1 MIEEKCVNAIRFLA
15 ADAAEKAKS
24 GHPGMPMGAA
34 ALAYTLWMRHLK
46 HNPADPA
53 WPDRD
58 RVVLSAGHA
67 SMLLYSLLYL
77 TGYDLTIE
85 DIRNFR
91 QWESKTPG
99 HPERGRPPGTEMTTG
114 PLGQGISHAV
124 GMALAE
130 AHLAAVF
137 NRPGHAIIDHHT
149 YVLASDGD
157 IMEGVTFEACSLAG
171 HLGLGKL
178 IVLYDDNAVSLAGA
192 TALTFTEDVSGR
204 FAAAGWQ
211 VLEVADGNDIDAID
225 AALTAAKEDTGR
237 PTLIRVTTCIGYGA
251 PTKEGTS
258 ACHGSPLGQEELT
271 AAKER
276 LGWPVTPSFYV
287 PEDVLDHC
295 RRPALE
301 KGADRQ
307 KSWEETFSAY
317 AAAFPEAAAE
327 FRRVM
332 AGELP
337 EGWESVIPD
346 FGGAGNSAL
355 APAPF
360 TTSTAASASSAG
372 TPSSLTG
379 APAGNTA
386 SPAVP
391 SNTATASAPA
401 APLPDISTRKA
412 GETVLQAL
420 AARLPELMGGSA
432 DLNPSCLTWLKGK
445 GDFQQPGP
453 VGTQIRPGLAQ
464 SEAVGT
470 QPGSAGAEISRS
482 SETAAD
488 SIGHSG
494 SAAPSVSHASS
505 TPVPTV
511 SGAVGGGWDYRGRN
525 IHFGVREHAMGAI
538 AGGMALHGG
547 LIPYTATFFTFA
559 DYMRPPMRLAAL
571 MGLRVIYV
579 FTHDSI
585 AVGEDGPTHQP
596 VEQLMNLRAV
606 PNLSVIRPA
615 DAAETA
621 QAWQAALARREGP
634 TALVF
639 TRQNVPQLDRRE
651 LAPATGL
658 HKGGY
663 ILWDSSL
670 VKPDVIL
677 LATGSEVHLALAA
690 ARKLAAEAIRVRVVS
705 LPSWDLFDA
714 QPAEYRER
722 VLPPAVRTRIAVEA
736 GAKLGWEHYVGLDG
750 AVIGMEGFGASAPA
764 AVLYEKFGF
773 TVDRIADTARSL
785 FKK

>member
-1 MIEEKCVNAIRFLA
+1 MIEERCINAIRFLA

-34 ALAYTLWMRHLK
+34 VLAYTLWMRHLK

-58 RVVLSAGHA
+58 RVILSAGHA

-85 DIRNFR
+85 DLRSFR

-99 HPERGRPPGTEMTTG
+99 HPELGRPPGAEMTTG
-114 PLGQGISHAV
+114 PLGQGVGHAV

-130 AHLAAVF
+130 AHLAATY
-137 NRPGHAIIDHHT
+137 NRPGHEIVDHFT

-157 IMEGVTFEACSLAG
+157 IMEGVTAEACALAG

-178 IVLYDDNAVSLAGA
+178 VVLYDDNGVSLAGA
-192 TALTFTEDVSGR
+192 TALTFTEDVGGR
-204 FAAAGWQ
+204 FAAMGWQ
-211 VLEVADGNDIDAID
+211 VLEVADGNDVAALD
-225 AALTAAKEDTGR
+225 AALAAAKEERWR
-237 PTLIRVTTCIGYGA
+237 PTLIKVRTCIGYGA
-251 PTKEGTS
+251 PTKEGTA
-258 ACHGSPLGQEELT
+258 ACHGSPLGKEELA
-271 AAKER
+271 AAKVR
-276 LGWPVTPSFYV
+276 LDWPEEPAFYV
-287 PEDVLDHC
+287 PEEVLAHC
-295 RRPALE
+295 RRPSLE
-301 KGADRQ
+301 RGAARQ
-307 KSWEETFSAY
+307 KAWEEAFRVY

-337 EGWESVIPD
+337 AGWEEAIPD
-346 FGGAGNSAL
+346 FSPAARAEAGDAGGANSSTV
-355 APAPF
+355 APAAS
-360 TTSTAASASSAG
+360 TTS
-372 TPSSLTG
+372 PSVSQ
-379 APAGNTA
+379 
-386 SPAVP
+386 VP
-391 SNTATASAPA
+391 QAHSAPA
-401 APLPDISTRKA
+401 APPAVAAPDISTRKVS
-412 GETVLQAL
+412 ETVMQAL

-445 GDFQQPGP
+445 GDFQRP
-453 VGTQIRPGLAQ
+453 V
-464 SEAVGT
+464 V
-470 QPGSAGAEISRS
+470 SAGAHPPPPGTR
-482 SETAAD
+482 T
-488 SIGHSG
+488 SIDSG
-494 SAAPSVSHASS
+494 SASASVSGSG
-505 TPVPTV
+505 TPFIPP

-538 AGGMALHGG
+538 AGGMAIHGG

-606 PNLSVIRPA
+606 PHLSVIRPA

-621 QAWQAALARREGP
+621 QAWQAAISRREGP
-634 TALVF
+634 TALIF
-639 TRQNVPQLDRRE
+639 TRQNVPRLDRRE
-651 LAPATGL
+651 LAPASGL
-658 HKGGY
+658 QKGGY

-670 VKPDVIL
+670 VKPDLIFI
-677 LATGSEVHLALAA
+677 ATGSELHLTLAA

-705 LPSWDLFDA
+705 LPSWDIFDA

-722 VLPPAVRTRIAVEA
+722 VLPPSVKARIAVEA
-736 GAKLGWEHYVGLDG
+736 GVKIGWEHYTGLDG
-750 AVIGMEGFGASAPA
+750 AVIGMESFGASAPA
-764 AVLYEKFGF
+764 AVLYEQFGF
-773 TVDRIADTARSL
+773 TVDRIADSARYL
-785 FKK
+785 LKK

>member
-1 MIEEKCVNAIRFLA
+1 MIEERCINAIRFLA

-34 ALAYTLWMRHLK
+34 VLAYTLWMRHLK

-58 RVVLSAGHA
+58 RVILSAGHA

-85 DIRNFR
+85 DLRSFR

-99 HPERGRPPGTEMTTG
+99 HPELGRPPGAEMTTG
-114 PLGQGISHAV
+114 PLGQGVGHAV

-130 AHLAAVF
+130 AHLAATY
-137 NRPGHAIIDHHT
+137 NRPGHEIVDHFT

-157 IMEGVTFEACSLAG
+157 IMEGVTAEACALAG

-178 IVLYDDNAVSLAGA
+178 VVLYDDNGVSLAGA
-192 TALTFTEDVSGR
+192 TALTFTEDVGGR
-204 FAAAGWQ
+204 FAAMGWQ
-211 VLEVADGNDIDAID
+211 VLEVADGNDVAALD
-225 AALTAAKEDTGR
+225 AALAAAKEERWR
-237 PTLIRVTTCIGYGA
+237 PTLIKVRTCIGYGA

-258 ACHGSPLGQEELT
+258 ACHGSPLGKEELA
-271 AAKER
+271 AAKVR
-276 LGWPVTPSFYV
+276 LDWPEEPAFYV
-287 PEDVLDHC
+287 PEEVLAHC
-295 RRPALE
+295 RRPSLE
-301 KGADRQ
+301 RGAARQ
-307 KSWEETFSAY
+307 KAWEEAFRVY

-337 EGWESVIPD
+337 AGWEEAIPD
-346 FGGAGNSAL
+346 FSPAARAEAGDAGGANSSTV
-355 APAPF
+355 APAAS
-360 TTSTAASASSAG
+360 TTS
-372 TPSSLTG
+372 PSVSQ
-379 APAGNTA
+379 
-386 SPAVP
+386 VP
-391 SNTATASAPA
+391 QAHSAPA
-401 APLPDISTRKA
+401 APPAVAAPDISTRKVS
-412 GETVLQAL
+412 ETVMQAL

-445 GDFQQPGP
+445 GDFQRP
-453 VGTQIRPGLAQ
+453 V
-464 SEAVGT
+464 V
-470 QPGSAGAEISRS
+470 SAGAHS
-482 SETAAD
+482 SPPGTRT
-488 SIGHSG
+488 SIDSG
-494 SAAPSVSHASS
+494 SASASVSGSG
-505 TPVPTV
+505 TPFIPP

-538 AGGMALHGG
+538 AGGMAIHGG

-606 PNLSVIRPA
+606 PHLSVIRPA

-621 QAWQAALARREGP
+621 QAWQAAISRREGP
-634 TALVF
+634 TALIF
-639 TRQNVPQLDRRE
+639 TRQNVPRLDRRE
-651 LAPATGL
+651 LAPASGL
-658 HKGGY
+658 QKGGY

-670 VKPDVIL
+670 VKPDLIFI
-677 LATGSEVHLALAA
+677 ATGSELHLTLAA

-705 LPSWDLFDA
+705 LPSWDIFDA

-722 VLPPAVRTRIAVEA
+722 VLPPSVKARIAVEA
-736 GAKLGWEHYVGLDG
+736 GVKIGWEHYTGLDG
-750 AVIGMEGFGASAPA
+750 AVIGMESFGASAPA
-764 AVLYEKFGF
+764 AVLYEQFGF
-773 TVDRIADTARSL
+773 TVDRIADSARYL
-785 FKK
+785 LKK

>member
-1 MIEEKCVNAIRFLA
+1 MIEERCINAIRFLA

-34 ALAYTLWMRHLK
+34 VLAYTLWMRHLK

-58 RVVLSAGHA
+58 RVILSAGHA

-85 DIRNFR
+85 DLRSFR

-99 HPERGRPPGTEMTTG
+99 HPELGRPPGAEMTTG
-114 PLGQGISHAV
+114 PLGQGVGHAV

-130 AHLAAVF
+130 AHLAATY
-137 NRPGHAIIDHHT
+137 NRPGHEIVDHFT

-157 IMEGVTFEACSLAG
+157 IMEGVTAEACALAG

-178 IVLYDDNAVSLAGA
+178 VVLYDDNGVSLAGA
-192 TALTFTEDVSGR
+192 TALSFTEDVGGR
-204 FAAAGWQ
+204 FAAMGWQ
-211 VLEVADGNDIDAID
+211 VLEVADGNDVAALD
-225 AALTAAKEDTGR
+225 AALAAAKEERWR
-237 PTLIRVTTCIGYGA
+237 PTLIKVRTCIGYGA
-251 PTKEGTS
+251 PTKEGTA
-258 ACHGSPLGQEELT
+258 ACHGSPLGKEELA
-271 AAKER
+271 AAKVR
-276 LGWPVTPSFYV
+276 LDWPEEPAFYV
-287 PEDVLDHC
+287 PEEVLAHC
-295 RRPALE
+295 RRPSLE
-301 KGADRQ
+301 RGAARQ
-307 KSWEETFSAY
+307 KAWEEAFRVY

-337 EGWESVIPD
+337 AGWEEAIPD
-346 FGGAGNSAL
+346 FSPAARAEAGDAGGANSSTV
-355 APAPF
+355 APAAS
-360 TTSTAASASSAG
+360 TTS
-372 TPSSLTG
+372 PSVSQG
-379 APAGNTA
+379 PQAH
-386 SPAVP
+386 
-391 SNTATASAPA
+391 SAPA
-401 APLPDISTRKA
+401 APPAVAAPDISTRKVS
-412 GETVLQAL
+412 ETVMQAL

-445 GDFQQPGP
+445 GDFQRP
-453 VGTQIRPGLAQ
+453 V
-464 SEAVGT
+464 V
-470 QPGSAGAEISRS
+470 SAGAHPPPPGTR
-482 SETAAD
+482 T
-488 SIGHSG
+488 SIDSG
-494 SAAPSVSHASS
+494 SASASVSGSG
-505 TPVPTV
+505 TPFIPP

-538 AGGMALHGG
+538 AGGMAIHGG

-606 PNLSVIRPA
+606 PHLSVIRPA

-621 QAWQAALARREGP
+621 QAWQAAISRREGP
-634 TALVF
+634 TALIL
-639 TRQNVPQLDRRE
+639 TRQNVPRLDRRE
-651 LAPATGL
+651 LAPASGL
-658 HKGGY
+658 QKGGY

-670 VKPDVIL
+670 VKPDLIFI
-677 LATGSEVHLALAA
+677 ATGSELHLALAA

-705 LPSWDLFDA
+705 LPSWDIFDA

-722 VLPPAVRTRIAVEA
+722 VLPPSVKARIAVET
-736 GAKLGWEHYVGLDG
+736 GVKLGWEHYTGLDG
-750 AVIGMEGFGASAPA
+750 AVIGMESFGASAPA
-764 AVLYEKFGF
+764 AVLYEQFGF
-773 TVDRIADTARSL
+773 TVDRIADSARYL
-785 FKK
+785 LKK

>member
-1 MIEEKCVNAIRFLA
+1 MIEERCINAIRFLA

-34 ALAYTLWMRHLK
+34 VLAYTLWMRHLK

-58 RVVLSAGHA
+58 RVILSAGHA

-85 DIRNFR
+85 DLRSFR

-99 HPERGRPPGTEMTTG
+99 HPELGRPPGAEMTTG
-114 PLGQGISHAV
+114 PLGQGVGHAV

-130 AHLAAVF
+130 AHLAATY
-137 NRPGHAIIDHHT
+137 NRPGHEIVDHFT

-157 IMEGVTFEACSLAG
+157 IMEGVTAEACALAG

-178 IVLYDDNAVSLAGA
+178 VVLYDDNGVSLAGA
-192 TALTFTEDVSGR
+192 TALTFTEDVGGR
-204 FAAAGWQ
+204 FAAMGWQ
-211 VLEVADGNDIDAID
+211 VLEVADGNDVAALD
-225 AALTAAKEDTGR
+225 AALAAAKEERWR
-237 PTLIRVTTCIGYGA
+237 PTLIKVRTCIGYGA
-251 PTKEGTS
+251 PTKEGTA
-258 ACHGSPLGQEELT
+258 ACHGSPLGKEELA
-271 AAKER
+271 AAKVR
-276 LGWPVTPSFYV
+276 LDWPEEPAFYV
-287 PEDVLDHC
+287 PEEVLAHC
-295 RRPALE
+295 RRPSLE
-301 KGADRQ
+301 RGAARQ
-307 KSWEETFSAY
+307 KAWEEAFRVY

-337 EGWESVIPD
+337 AGWEEAIPD
-346 FGGAGNSAL
+346 FSPAARAEAGDAGGANSSTV
-355 APAPF
+355 APAAS
-360 TTSTAASASSAG
+360 TTS
-372 TPSSLTG
+372 PSVSQG
-379 APAGNTA
+379 PQAH
-386 SPAVP
+386 
-391 SNTATASAPA
+391 SAPA
-401 APLPDISTRKA
+401 APPAVAAPDISTRKVS
-412 GETVLQAL
+412 ETVMQAL

-445 GDFQQPGP
+445 GDFQRP
-453 VGTQIRPGLAQ
+453 V
-464 SEAVGT
+464 V
-470 QPGSAGAEISRS
+470 SAGAHS
-482 SETAAD
+482 SPPGTRT
-488 SIGHSG
+488 SIDSG
-494 SAAPSVSHASS
+494 SASASVSGSG
-505 TPVPTV
+505 TPFIPP

-538 AGGMALHGG
+538 AGGMAIHGG

-606 PNLSVIRPA
+606 PHLSVIRPA

-621 QAWQAALARREGP
+621 QAWQAAISRREGP
-634 TALVF
+634 TALIF
-639 TRQNVPQLDRRE
+639 TRQNVPRLDRRE
-651 LAPATGL
+651 LAPASGL
-658 HKGGY
+658 QKGGY

-670 VKPDVIL
+670 VKPDLIFI
-677 LATGSEVHLALAA
+677 ATGSELHLALAA

-705 LPSWDLFDA
+705 LPSWDIFDA

-722 VLPPAVRTRIAVEA
+722 VLPPSVKARIAVEA
-736 GAKLGWEHYVGLDG
+736 GVKIGWEHYTGLDG
-750 AVIGMEGFGASAPA
+750 AVIGMESFGASAPA
-764 AVLYEKFGF
+764 AVLYEQFGF
-773 TVDRIADTARSL
+773 TVDRIADSARYL
-785 FKK
+785 LKK

>member
-1 MIEEKCVNAIRFLA
+1 MIEERCINAIRFLA

-34 ALAYTLWMRHLK
+34 VLAYTLWMRHLK

-58 RVVLSAGHA
+58 RVILSAGHA

-85 DIRNFR
+85 DLRSFR

-99 HPERGRPPGTEMTTG
+99 HPELGRPPGAEMTTG
-114 PLGQGISHAV
+114 PLGQGVGHAV

-130 AHLAAVF
+130 AHLAATY
-137 NRPGHAIIDHHT
+137 NRPGHEIVDHFT

-157 IMEGVTFEACSLAG
+157 IMEGVTAEACALAG

-178 IVLYDDNAVSLAGA
+178 VVLYDDNGVSLAGA
-192 TALTFTEDVSGR
+192 TALTFTEDVGGR
-204 FAAAGWQ
+204 FAAMGWQ
-211 VLEVADGNDIDAID
+211 VLEVADGNDVAALD
-225 AALTAAKEDTGR
+225 AALAAAKEERWR
-237 PTLIRVTTCIGYGA
+237 PTLIKVRTCIGYGA
-251 PTKEGTS
+251 PTKEGTA
-258 ACHGSPLGQEELT
+258 ACHGSPLGKEELA
-271 AAKER
+271 AAKVR
-276 LGWPVTPSFYV
+276 LDWPEEPAFYV
-287 PEDVLDHC
+287 PEEVLAHC
-295 RRPALE
+295 RRPSLE
-301 KGADRQ
+301 RGAARQ
-307 KSWEETFSAY
+307 KAWEEAFRVY

-337 EGWESVIPD
+337 AGWEEAIPD
-346 FGGAGNSAL
+346 FSPAARAEAGDAGGANSSTV
-355 APAPF
+355 APAAS
-360 TTSTAASASSAG
+360 TTS
-372 TPSSLTG
+372 PSVSQ
-379 APAGNTA
+379 
-386 SPAVP
+386 VP
-391 SNTATASAPA
+391 QAHSAPA
-401 APLPDISTRKA
+401 APPAVAAPDISTRKVS
-412 GETVLQAL
+412 ETVMQAL

-445 GDFQQPGP
+445 GDFQRP
-453 VGTQIRPGLAQ
+453 V
-464 SEAVGT
+464 V
-470 QPGSAGAEISRS
+470 SAGAHS
-482 SETAAD
+482 SPPGTRT
-488 SIGHSG
+488 SIDSG
-494 SAAPSVSHASS
+494 SASASVSGSG
-505 TPVPTV
+505 TPFIPP

-538 AGGMALHGG
+538 AGGMAIHGG

-606 PNLSVIRPA
+606 PHLSVIRPA

-621 QAWQAALARREGP
+621 QAWQAAISRREGP
-634 TALVF
+634 TALIL
-639 TRQNVPQLDRRE
+639 TRQNVPRLDRRE
-651 LAPATGL
+651 LAPASGL
-658 HKGGY
+658 QKGGY

-670 VKPDVIL
+670 VKPDLIFI
-677 LATGSEVHLALAA
+677 ATGSELHLTLAA

-705 LPSWDLFDA
+705 LPSWDIFDA

-722 VLPPAVRTRIAVEA
+722 VLPPSVKARIAVEA
-736 GAKLGWEHYVGLDG
+736 GVKIGWEHYTGLDG
-750 AVIGMEGFGASAPA
+750 AVIGMESFGASAPA
-764 AVLYEKFGF
+764 AVLYEQFGF
-773 TVDRIADTARSL
+773 TVDRIADSARYL
-785 FKK
+785 LKK

>member
-1 MIEEKCVNAIRFLA
+1 MIEEKCINAIRFLA

-46 HNPADPA
+46 HNPGDPA

-58 RVVLSAGHA
+58 RVILSAGHA

-77 TGYDLTIE
+77 TGYDLTID
-85 DIRNFR
+85 DIRSFR

-99 HPERGRPPGTEMTTG
+99 HPELGRPPGTEMTTG
-114 PLGQGISHAV
+114 PLGQGVSHAV

-130 AHLAAVF
+130 AHLAAAY
-137 NRPGHAIIDHHT
+137 NRPGHEIVNHYT

-157 IMEGVTFEACSLAG
+157 IMEGVTTEACALAG

-178 IVLYDDNAVSLAGA
+178 IVLYDDNGVSLAGA
-192 TALTFTEDVSGR
+192 TALTFTEDVGGR
-204 FAAAGWQ
+204 FAAMGWQ
-211 VLEVADGNDIDAID
+211 VLKVADGNDVAAID
-225 AALTAAKEDTGR
+225 ASLTAAKEELRR
-237 PTLIRVTTCIGYGA
+237 PTLIKVRTCIGYGA
-251 PTKEGTS
+251 PTKEGTA
-258 ACHGSPLGQEELT
+258 ACHGSPLGKEELA
-271 AAKER
+271 AAKVR
-276 LGWPVTPSFYV
+276 LDWPEEPAFYV
-287 PEDVLDHC
+287 PEEVLAHC
-295 RRPALE
+295 RRPSLE
-301 KGADRQ
+301 RGAARQ
-307 KSWEETFSAY
+307 KAWEEAFRAY

-337 EGWESVIPD
+337 AGWEEAIPD
-346 FGGAGNSAL
+346 FSPAARAEAGDAGGANSSTV
-355 APAPF
+355 APAAS
-360 TTSTAASASSAG
+360 TTS
-372 TPSSLTG
+372 PSVSQG
-379 APAGNTA
+379 PQAH
-386 SPAVP
+386 
-391 SNTATASAPA
+391 SAPA
-401 APLPDISTRKA
+401 APPAVAAPDISTRKVS
-412 GETVLQAL
+412 ETVMQAL

-445 GDFQQPGP
+445 GDFQRP
-453 VGTQIRPGLAQ
+453 V
-464 SEAVGT
+464 V
-470 QPGSAGAEISRS
+470 SAGAHPPPPGTR
-482 SETAAD
+482 T
-488 SIGHSG
+488 SIDSG
-494 SAAPSVSHASS
+494 STSASVSGSS
-505 TPVPTV
+505 TPFIPP

-538 AGGMALHGG
+538 AGGMAIHGG

-606 PNLSVIRPA
+606 PHLSVIRPA

-621 QAWQAALARREGP
+621 QAWQAAISRREGP
-634 TALVF
+634 TALIF
-639 TRQNVPQLDRRE
+639 TRQNVPRLDRRE
-651 LAPATGL
+651 LAPASGL
-658 HKGGY
+658 QKGGY

-670 VKPDVIL
+670 VKPDLIFI
-677 LATGSEVHLALAA
+677 ATGSELHLALAA

-705 LPSWDLFDA
+705 LPSWDIFDA

-722 VLPPAVRTRIAVEA
+722 VLPPSVKARIALEA
-736 GAKLGWEHYVGLDG
+736 GVKLGWEHYTGLDG
-750 AVIGMEGFGASAPA
+750 AVIGMDRFGASAPA
-764 AVLYEKFGF
+764 AVLYDKFNF
-773 TVDRIADTARSL
+773 TVDSIAQAARL
-785 FKK
+785 LLKK

>member
-1 MIEEKCVNAIRFLA
+1 MIEERCINAIRFLA

-58 RVVLSAGHA
+58 RVILSAGHA

-85 DIRNFR
+85 DLRSFR

-99 HPERGRPPGTEMTTG
+99 HPELGRPPGAEMTTG
-114 PLGQGISHAV
+114 PLGQGVVHAV

-130 AHLAAVF
+130 AHLAATY
-137 NRPGHAIIDHHT
+137 NRPGHEIVDHFT

-157 IMEGVTFEACSLAG
+157 IMEGVTAEACALAG

-178 IVLYDDNAVSLAGA
+178 VVLYDDNGVSLAGA
-192 TALTFTEDVSGR
+192 TALTFTEDVGGR
-204 FAAAGWQ
+204 FAAMGWQ
-211 VLEVADGNDIDAID
+211 VLEVADGNDVAALD
-225 AALTAAKEDTGR
+225 AALAAAKEERWR
-237 PTLIRVTTCIGYGA
+237 PTLIKVRTCIGYGA
-251 PTKEGTS
+251 PTKEGTA
-258 ACHGSPLGQEELT
+258 ACHGSPLGKEELA
-271 AAKER
+271 AAKVR
-276 LGWPVTPSFYV
+276 LDWPEEPAFYV
-287 PEDVLDHC
+287 PEEVLAHC
-295 RRPALE
+295 RRPSLE
-301 KGADRQ
+301 RGAARQ
-307 KSWEETFSAY
+307 KAWEEAFRVY

-337 EGWESVIPD
+337 AGWEEAIPD
-346 FGGAGNSAL
+346 FSPAARAEVGVRAAEARTGVGIKSGTAARVEAGDAAGASGANSSTV
-355 APAPF
+355 APAAS
-360 TTSTAASASSAG
+360 TTS
-372 TPSSLTG
+372 PSVSQG
-379 APAGNTA
+379 PQAH
-386 SPAVP
+386 
-391 SNTATASAPA
+391 SAPA
-401 APLPDISTRKA
+401 APPAVAVPDISTRKVS
-412 GETVLQAL
+412 ETVMQAL

-445 GDFQQPGP
+445 GDFQRP
-453 VGTQIRPGLAQ
+453 V
-464 SEAVGT
+464 V
-470 QPGSAGAEISRS
+470 SAGAHS
-482 SETAAD
+482 SPPGTRT
-488 SIGHSG
+488 SIDSG
-494 SAAPSVSHASS
+494 SASASVSGSG
-505 TPVPTV
+505 TPFIPP

-538 AGGMALHGG
+538 AGGMAIHGG

-606 PNLSVIRPA
+606 PHLSVIRPA

-621 QAWQAALARREGP
+621 QAWQAAISRREGP
-634 TALVF
+634 TALIF
-639 TRQNVPQLDRRE
+639 TRQNVPRLDRRE
-651 LAPATGL
+651 LAPASGL
-658 HKGGY
+658 QKGGY

-670 VKPDVIL
+670 VKPDLIFI
-677 LATGSEVHLALAA
+677 ATGSELHLTLAA

-705 LPSWDLFDA
+705 LPSWDIFDA

-722 VLPPAVRTRIAVEA
+722 VLPPSVKARIAVEA
-736 GAKLGWEHYVGLDG
+736 GVKIGWEHYTGLDG
-750 AVIGMEGFGASAPA
+750 AVIGMESFGASAPA
-764 AVLYEKFGF
+764 AVLYEQFGF
-773 TVDRIADTARSL
+773 TVDRIADSARYL
-785 FKK
+785 LKK

>member
-1 MIEEKCVNAIRFLA
+1 MIEERCINAIRFLA

-58 RVVLSAGHA
+58 RVILSAGHA

-85 DIRNFR
+85 DLRSFR

-99 HPERGRPPGTEMTTG
+99 HPELGRPPGAEMTTG
-114 PLGQGISHAV
+114 PLGQGVGHAV

-130 AHLAAVF
+130 AHLAATY
-137 NRPGHAIIDHHT
+137 NRPGHEIVDHFT

-157 IMEGVTFEACSLAG
+157 IMEGVTAEACALAG

-178 IVLYDDNAVSLAGA
+178 VVLYDDNGVSLAGA
-192 TALTFTEDVSGR
+192 TALTFTEDVGGR
-204 FAAAGWQ
+204 FAAMGWQ
-211 VLEVADGNDIDAID
+211 VLEVADGNDVAALD
-225 AALTAAKEDTGR
+225 AALAAAKEERWR
-237 PTLIRVTTCIGYGA
+237 PTLIKVRTCIGYGA
-251 PTKEGTS
+251 PTKEGTA
-258 ACHGSPLGQEELT
+258 ACHGSPLGKEELA
-271 AAKER
+271 AAKVR
-276 LGWPVTPSFYV
+276 LDWPEEPAFYV
-287 PEDVLDHC
+287 PEEVLAHC
-295 RRPALE
+295 RRPSLE
-301 KGADRQ
+301 RGAARQ
-307 KSWEETFSAY
+307 KAWEEAFRVY

-337 EGWESVIPD
+337 AGWEEAIPD
-346 FGGAGNSAL
+346 FSPAARAEAGDAGGANSSTV
-355 APAPF
+355 APAAS
-360 TTSTAASASSAG
+360 TTS
-372 TPSSLTG
+372 PSVSQ
-379 APAGNTA
+379 
-386 SPAVP
+386 VP
-391 SNTATASAPA
+391 QAHSAPA
-401 APLPDISTRKA
+401 APPAVAAPDISTRKVS
-412 GETVLQAL
+412 ETVMQAL

-445 GDFQQPGP
+445 GDFQRP
-453 VGTQIRPGLAQ
+453 V
-464 SEAVGT
+464 V
-470 QPGSAGAEISRS
+470 SAGAHS
-482 SETAAD
+482 SPPGTRT
-488 SIGHSG
+488 SIDSG
-494 SAAPSVSHASS
+494 SASASVSGSG
-505 TPVPTV
+505 TPFIPP

-538 AGGMALHGG
+538 AGGMAIHGG

-606 PNLSVIRPA
+606 PHLSVIRPA

-621 QAWQAALARREGP
+621 QAWQAAISRREGP
-634 TALVF
+634 TALIL
-639 TRQNVPQLDRRE
+639 TRQNVPRLDRRE
-651 LAPATGL
+651 LAPASGL
-658 HKGGY
+658 QKGGY

-670 VKPDVIL
+670 VKPDLIFI
-677 LATGSEVHLALAA
+677 ATGSELHLALAA

-705 LPSWDLFDA
+705 LPSWDIFDA

-722 VLPPAVRTRIAVEA
+722 VLPPSVKARIAVEA
-736 GAKLGWEHYVGLDG
+736 GVKIGWEHYTGLDG
-750 AVIGMEGFGASAPA
+750 AVIGMESFGASAPA
-764 AVLYEKFGF
+764 AVLYEQFGF
-773 TVDRIADTARSL
+773 TVDRIADSARYL
-785 FKK
+785 LKK

>member
-1 MIEEKCVNAIRFLA
+1 MIEERCINAIRFLA

-58 RVVLSAGHA
+58 RVILSAGHA

-85 DIRNFR
+85 DLRSFR

-99 HPERGRPPGTEMTTG
+99 HPELGRPPGAEMTTG
-114 PLGQGISHAV
+114 PLGQGVVHAV

-130 AHLAAVF
+130 AHLAATY
-137 NRPGHAIIDHHT
+137 NRPGHEIVDHFT

-157 IMEGVTFEACSLAG
+157 IMEGVTAEACALAG

-178 IVLYDDNAVSLAGA
+178 VVLYDDNGVSLAGA
-192 TALTFTEDVSGR
+192 TALTFTEDVGGR
-204 FAAAGWQ
+204 FAAMGWQ
-211 VLEVADGNDIDAID
+211 VLEVADGNDVAALD
-225 AALTAAKEDTGR
+225 AALAAAKEERWR
-237 PTLIRVTTCIGYGA
+237 PTLIKVRTCIGYGA
-251 PTKEGTS
+251 PTKEGTA
-258 ACHGSPLGQEELT
+258 ACHGSPLGKEELA
-271 AAKER
+271 AAKVR
-276 LGWPVTPSFYV
+276 LDWPEEPAFYV
-287 PEDVLDHC
+287 PEEVLAHC
-295 RRPALE
+295 RRPSLE
-301 KGADRQ
+301 RGAARQ
-307 KSWEETFSAY
+307 KAWEEAFRVY

-337 EGWESVIPD
+337 AGWEEAIPD
-346 FGGAGNSAL
+346 FSPAARAEAGDAGGANSSTV
-355 APAPF
+355 APAAS
-360 TTSTAASASSAG
+360 TTS
-372 TPSSLTG
+372 PSVSQ
-379 APAGNTA
+379 
-386 SPAVP
+386 VP
-391 SNTATASAPA
+391 QAHSAPA
-401 APLPDISTRKA
+401 APPAVAAPDISTRKVS
-412 GETVLQAL
+412 ETVMQAL

-445 GDFQQPGP
+445 GDFQRP
-453 VGTQIRPGLAQ
+453 V
-464 SEAVGT
+464 V
-470 QPGSAGAEISRS
+470 SAGAHS
-482 SETAAD
+482 SPPGTRT
-488 SIGHSG
+488 SIDSG
-494 SAAPSVSHASS
+494 SASASVSGSG
-505 TPVPTV
+505 TPFIPP

-538 AGGMALHGG
+538 AGGMAIHGG

-606 PNLSVIRPA
+606 PHLSVIRPA

-621 QAWQAALARREGP
+621 QAWQAAISRREGP
-634 TALVF
+634 TALIL
-639 TRQNVPQLDRRE
+639 TRQNVPRLDRRE
-651 LAPATGL
+651 LAPASGL
-658 HKGGY
+658 QKGGY

-670 VKPDVIL
+670 VKPDLIFI
-677 LATGSEVHLALAA
+677 ATGSELHLALAA

-705 LPSWDLFDA
+705 LPSWDIFDA

-722 VLPPAVRTRIAVEA
+722 VLPPSVKARIAVEA
-736 GAKLGWEHYVGLDG
+736 GVKIGWEHYTGLDG
-750 AVIGMEGFGASAPA
+750 AVIGMESFGASAPA
-764 AVLYEKFGF
+764 AVLYEQFGF
-773 TVDRIADTARSL
+773 TVDRIADSARYL
-785 FKK
+785 LKK

>member
-1 MIEEKCVNAIRFLA
+1 MIEERCINAIRFLA

-58 RVVLSAGHA
+58 RVILSAGHA

-85 DIRNFR
+85 DLRSFR

-99 HPERGRPPGTEMTTG
+99 HPELGRPPGAEMTTG
-114 PLGQGISHAV
+114 PLGQGVGHAV

-130 AHLAAVF
+130 AHLAATY
-137 NRPGHAIIDHHT
+137 NRPGHEIVDHFT

-157 IMEGVTFEACSLAG
+157 IMEGVTAEACALAG

-178 IVLYDDNAVSLAGA
+178 VVLYDDNGVSLAGA
-192 TALTFTEDVSGR
+192 TALTFTEDVGGR
-204 FAAAGWQ
+204 FAAMGWQ
-211 VLEVADGNDIDAID
+211 VLEVADGNDVAALD
-225 AALTAAKEDTGR
+225 AALAAAKEERWR
-237 PTLIRVTTCIGYGA
+237 PTFIKVRTCIGYGA
-251 PTKEGTS
+251 PTKEGTA
-258 ACHGSPLGQEELT
+258 ACHGSPLGKEELA
-271 AAKER
+271 AAKVR
-276 LGWPVTPSFYV
+276 LDWPEEPAFYV
-287 PEDVLDHC
+287 PEEVLAHC
-295 RRPALE
+295 RRPSLE
-301 KGADRQ
+301 RGAARQ
-307 KSWEETFSAY
+307 KAWEEAFRVY

-337 EGWESVIPD
+337 AGWEEAIPD
-346 FGGAGNSAL
+346 FSPAARAEAGDAGGANSSTV
-355 APAPF
+355 APAAS
-360 TTSTAASASSAG
+360 TTS
-372 TPSSLTG
+372 PSVSQ
-379 APAGNTA
+379 
-386 SPAVP
+386 VP
-391 SNTATASAPA
+391 QAHSAPA
-401 APLPDISTRKA
+401 APPAVAAPDISTRKVS
-412 GETVLQAL
+412 ETVMQAL

-445 GDFQQPGP
+445 GDFQRP
-453 VGTQIRPGLAQ
+453 V
-464 SEAVGT
+464 V
-470 QPGSAGAEISRS
+470 SAGAHS
-482 SETAAD
+482 SPPGTRT
-488 SIGHSG
+488 SIDSG
-494 SAAPSVSHASS
+494 SASASVSGSG
-505 TPVPTV
+505 TPFIPP

-538 AGGMALHGG
+538 AGGMAIHGG

-606 PNLSVIRPA
+606 PHLSVIRPA

-621 QAWQAALARREGP
+621 QAWQAAISRREGP
-634 TALVF
+634 TALIF
-639 TRQNVPQLDRRE
+639 TRQNVPRLDRRE
-651 LAPATGL
+651 LAPASGL
-658 HKGGY
+658 QKGGY

-670 VKPDVIL
+670 VKPDLIFI
-677 LATGSEVHLALAA
+677 ATGSELHLALAA

-705 LPSWDLFDA
+705 LPSWDIFDA

-722 VLPPAVRTRIAVEA
+722 VLPPSVKARIAVET
-736 GAKLGWEHYVGLDG
+736 GVKLGWEHYTGLDG
-750 AVIGMEGFGASAPA
+750 AVIGMESFGASAPA
-764 AVLYEKFGF
+764 AVLYEQFGF
-773 TVDRIADTARSL
+773 TVDRIADSARYL
-785 FKK
+785 LKK